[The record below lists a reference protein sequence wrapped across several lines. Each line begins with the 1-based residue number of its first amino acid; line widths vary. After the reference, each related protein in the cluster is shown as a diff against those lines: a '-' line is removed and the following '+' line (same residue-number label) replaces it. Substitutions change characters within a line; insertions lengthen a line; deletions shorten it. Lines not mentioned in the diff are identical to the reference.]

1 LTLAIGLLGGGAW
14 GSTLAQ
20 LFGQAGHRVKIWRR
34 RDGLGALG
42 ALQGCEL
49 IVSAV
54 ALVGVEPLALELAP
68 WGQPLP
74 LVSCS
79 KGLDP
84 ATGFTASQLWQRHC
98 PTWPLLVLSGPNLAQ
113 ELAQGLPAASVLAG
127 NDEPLVSR
135 YQQALSTDRFRLYRN
150 TDPLGTELA
159 GGLKNVMAIAAGVC
173 DGLNL
178 GANARASLLT
188 RALAEIGLVIQ
199 ALGGRQETLFGL
211 AGLGD
216 LLATAT
222 SALSRNYRFGHA
234 LAEGLSTAEALQ
246 RIGATVE
253 GVPTCAGLC
262 RLAEEH
268 GWSLPIARQVQALVE
283 GRIEPSR
290 ALQELMERRL
300 RSE

>member
-1 LTLAIGLLGGGAW
+1 MTLAIAVLGGGAW

-20 LFGQAGHRVKIWRR
+20 LFGQGGHGVKLWRR
-34 RDGLGALG
+34 RDGPAAL
-42 ALQGCEL
+42 ADLQVCDL
-49 IVSAV
+49 VVSAV
-54 ALVGVEPLALELAP
+54 ALVGVEPLAGQLAP
-68 WGQPLP
+68 WAQPRP

-84 ATGFTASQLWQRHC
+84 ATGLTASQLWQRHC
-98 PTWPLLVLSGPNLAQ
+98 PSWPLLVLSGPNLAQ

-127 NDEPLVSR
+127 SDEPLVSR

-150 TDPLGTELA
+150 SDPLGTELA

-173 DGLNL
+173 DGLKL

-188 RALAEIGLVIQ
+188 RALAEMGLVIQ

-222 SALSRNYRFGHA
+222 SPLSRNYRFGMA
-234 LAEGLSTAEALQ
+234 LAEGLTAPEALQ

-283 GRIEPSR
+283 GRKDPGT